1 MTTHKLTR
9 VLPLFGTLLLLVMQM
24 PAAWALDS
32 SAGDPAPP
40 ALGSQEN
47 QGGADNG
54 SVISN
59 LIKSIENL
67 RYRIAVLDG
76 QVNTLQTQL
85 ASVQA
90 NSVLQLDR
98 ALTLHTVHAG
108 RPTVLFTGVNV
119 QIVNGA
125 GSTDRANGLGNLI
138 VGYDEPNPRITP
150 KRSGSHNI
158 VLGPYHEYTSY
169 GGLVAGI
176 QNTISGPNAS
186 VCGGYANTAS
196 GDGSSVGGGEDNHA
210 RNLFSHVSGGVGNT
224 ADGVASSVLGGYL
237 LNATAFSQT
246 IPTLP

>member
-1 MTTHKLTR
+1 
-9 VLPLFGTLLLLVMQM
+9 MQM

-32 SAGDPAPP
+32 SAGALAPL
-40 ALGSQEN
+40 ASGSQEN

-54 SVISN
+54 SVVAN

-76 QVNTLQTQL
+76 QVNTLQMQL

-108 RPTVLFTGVNV
+108 LPTVLFTGVNV

-125 GSTDRANGLGNLI
+125 GFTNRANGLGNLI

-169 GGLVAGI
+169 GGLVAGTE
-176 QNTISGPNAS
+176 NTISGPNAS

-196 GDGSSVGGGEDNHA
+196 GDGSSVGGGEGNHA
-210 RNLFSHVSGGVGNT
+210 RNLFSHVSGGVGN
-224 ADGVASSVLGGYL
+224 AASGVASSVLGGYL
-237 LNATAFSQT
+237 LNAPAFSQT
-246 IPTLP
+246 VPALP